1 MKPLQNLVFLR
12 DGPKHNVISNAIYYE
27 CHINMLITFS
37 HTHTNGQRQD
47 RSQKAL
53 ERVPL
58 SLIKVESVLSGVLA
72 SLKQETSACNIC

>member
-1 MKPLQNLVFLR
+1 
-12 DGPKHNVISNAIYYE
+12 
-27 CHINMLITFS
+27 MLITFS